1 MKQAFAILGM
11 VFIFVS
17 GAAAQE
23 HPAIERLLTTTYFTL
38 APTSDAASSTLPLA
52 VAPSMLSSS
61 SGAPSP
67 GTVAPATFS
76 FAANA
81 PSATAPADPPQY
93 VQGVHVIYNWQAY
106 FGYTFFRFYEAPGT
120 QRDTNGFNYSMVYY
134 FKNWFGLDG
143 EFAATK
149 TSQNAFNGWF
159 LFGGGGPRFRW
170 SGPRGLELWGHVLFG
185 YSSRWRSRHQHP
197 AHPLGP
203 ALRGGHGGLALL
215 QHLSVQPESFRRH
228 RVQVLDEADEHLTR
242 SKNSPGGRKTA
253 CYSAFLSTGSSG
265 YCRRSVGRVFSRQRS
280 ARVDHGPRA
289 ASSCKSCR
297 KIIVATFR
305 LHISSNAGD
314 KLRCVRANLSLETC
328 GVVSG
333 GNMKAE
339 QNEVKIV
346 LQVGSELRIKNNGDI
361 IIDNPELE
369 LVRDESAADAVLLYR
384 FDPKAG
390 QHILRLQDPVANHQH
405 LKVHR
410 RGD

>member
-1 MKQAFAILGM
+1 MAMKQAFAILGM
-11 VFIFVS
+11 VFVFVS

-52 VAPSMLSSS
+52 VAPSTLWSS

-81 PSATAPADPPQY
+81 PSAAAPADPPQY

-185 YSSRWRSRHQHP
+185 YSHFTPQTSFGSQDAFAYEAGGGADINVLRTRW
-197 AHPLGP
+197 
-203 ALRGGHGGLALL
+203 ALRFG
-215 QHLSVQPESFRRH
+215 
-228 RVQVLDEADEHLTR
+228 ADMVASHYFNTYQ
-242 SKNSPGGRKTA
+242 
-253 CYSAFLSTGSSG
+253 YS
-265 YCRRSVGRVFSRQRS
+265 
-280 ARVDHGPRA
+280 
-289 ASSCKSCR
+289 
-297 KIIVATFR
+297 
-305 LHISSNAGD
+305 
-314 KLRCVRANLSLETC
+314 
-328 GVVSG
+328 
-333 GNMKAE
+333 
-339 QNEVKIV
+339 
-346 LQVGSELRIKNNGDI
+346 
-361 IIDNPELE
+361 
-369 LVRDESAADAVLLYR
+369 
-384 FDPKAG
+384 PKAFAG
-390 QHILRLQDPVANHQH
+390 IVY
-405 LKVHR
+405 KF
-410 RGD
+410 